1 MPEEVISQDVL
12 DAILAGTTSVTRRLE
27 IYESDGV
34 TKWDPGEAKMIDGS
48 VSVDYSRDE
57 RRTIDVTLDN
67 KDGSLRHDPRDGFW
81 YDKIL
86 KPYRGIE
93 YRNTRQNP
101 RILALDLLN
110 ESTAKPR
117 SILRSLGYT
126 DITYNNSL
134 TDISQLQGYDVIF
147 CYTHNQALTSAR
159 AQLLRTAWYSGM
171 NIMTV
176 GNLNGAN
183 EIPFIRAAYIKNDA
197 AQWEVNPPPLDTP
210 LVDGWSGATVGDTS
224 TGKVAYAVTADAIPV
239 ANWTWNGNTTFPAI
253 IAQNSVG
260 GKWFHYQPLIPSA
273 GLPPQIKRL
282 WVNALAWLYVWGD
295 TRSWEIQLG
304 EFMIDNIDSDNFPR
318 HIHVTGRDYTK
329 KLLNVKFRRATTYSR
344 GLKLD
349 SVISGIAVNSGVS
362 KFLGG
367 APGVTL
373 VDDISFEREDERW
386 SAIKEICT
394 ANSVEVFF
402 NRYGYLVTR
411 PFRDPSTSPTTLTLQ
426 TGPVVGNL
434 VSYSK
439 SSNDSQLANVVI
451 VTGETADTSTTGK
464 YYQGIATNDEPN
476 SPTRVDRLG
485 ERNWFYTTSMA
496 NSDAQC
502 LQIAQNFLK
511 VKSLEEF
518 NVNFSSLVFPW
529 LEAGDI
535 NEFVNPEEDLQY
547 PDRFLLTS
555 FNIPLGI
562 GPMDGTMNR
571 ITIIGSTI
579 LKPGQETPQT
589 VGAGSGN

>member
-1 MPEEVISQDVL
+1 MSDERISQEVL
-12 DAILAGTTSVTRRLE
+12 DAILSGTTSVTRRLE
-27 IYESDGV
+27 IYESDGE

-48 VSVDYSRDE
+48 ISVDYSRDE

-86 KPYRGIE
+86 KAYRGIQ
-93 YRNTRQNP
+93 YRNTRQSP

-117 SILRSLGYT
+117 TILRRLGYT
-126 DITYNNSL
+126 DITYKNSITEL
-134 TDISQLQGYDVIF
+134 SDLQGYDLIF
-147 CYTHNQALTSAR
+147 CYNHNTALSSAR
-159 AQLLRTAWYSGM
+159 SMLLKTAWYSGM

-176 GNLNGAN
+176 GNNNGTG
-183 EIPFIRAAYIKNDA
+183 ELPFVRAAYVKDDA
-197 AQWEVNPPPLDTP
+197 AQWAVNPPELDTP
-210 LVDGWSGATVGDTS
+210 LVDGWSGANTGDTS
-224 TGKVAYAVTADAIPV
+224 TGKVPYAVSADAIPV
-239 ANWTWNGNTTFPAI
+239 GVWTWQSHLTYPAI
-253 IAQNSVG
+253 IAQNSIG
-260 GKWFHYQPLIPSA
+260 ARWFNYTPLIPSA
-273 GLPPQIKRL
+273 GLPPQLLRL
-282 WVNALAWLYVWGD
+282 WANALRWLYTWGD

-304 EFMIDNIDSDNFPR
+304 EFMIDQIDSDSFPK

-329 KLLNVKFRRATTYSR
+329 KLVNVKFRRATTYSK

-349 SVISGIAVNSGVS
+349 SVISGIAINSGVK

-367 APGVTL
+367 SPGVTL
-373 VDDISFEREDERW
+373 DADLSFEREDERW
-386 SAIKEICT
+386 GAIKDICT

-426 TGPVVGNL
+426 TGPIVGNL
-434 VSYSK
+434 VRYSK
-439 SSNDSQLANVVI
+439 SSNDSQLANVVV
-451 VTGETADTSTTGK
+451 VTAETPDSDTTGK
-464 YYQGIATNDEPN
+464 YYQGVATNNEPN
-476 SPTRVDRLG
+476 SPTRVGRLG
-485 ERNWFYTTSMA
+485 ERNYFYTTTLA
-496 NSDAQC
+496 KSDAQC
-502 LQIAQNFLK
+502 LQIAQDFLK

-518 NVNFSSLVFPW
+518 NVNYSSLVFPW

-535 NEFVNPEEDLQY
+535 IEFDDPGNDLQY
-547 PDRFLLTS
+547 PDRFLHTS
-555 FNIPLGI
+555 FNIPLGL

-579 LKPGQETPQT
+579 IKPGQDTPQT
-589 VGAGSGN
+589 AGDGSGQ